1 MMNIAIFCSGNG
13 SNFQAIVDA
22 KKSGLFDA
30 NIALMVCDNKK
41 AYAIERAT
49 SEEIKTLVLDI
60 KDFDSKVSYE
70 AEIIKA
76 LEKHNIDLICLAG
89 YMRLLLPSFINKY
102 KNRILNIHPALL
114 PSFKG
119 MHAIKDA
126 LSYGVKQTGV
136 TVHFVNEDMDTGPI
150 ILQEPIIIEDSDTEK
165 RLTAKIHELEHR
177 LYPRCIKLFLE
188 GKVKIEGRTVRIL
201 P

>member
-22 KKSGLFDA
+22 SKSGLFDA
-30 NIALMVCDNKK
+30 NIALMVCDSKK
-41 AYAIERAT
+41 ADAIERAA

-60 KDFDSKVSYE
+60 KDFDSKASYE
-70 AEIIKA
+70 AEIMKA

-89 YMRLLLPSFINKY
+89 YMKLLLPSFINKY

-150 ILQEPIIIEDSDTEK
+150 VLQEPIIIEDSDTEK

-177 LYPRCIKLFLE
+177 LYPKCIKLFIE

>member
-1 MMNIAIFCSGNG
+1 MNIAIFCSGNG

-41 AYAIERAT
+41 AYAIERAA

-60 KDFDSKVSYE
+60 KDFDSKASYE

-76 LEKHNIDLICLAG
+76 LEKHKIDLICLAG
-89 YMRLLLPSFINKY
+89 YMRLLLPGFIKKY
-102 KNRILNIHPALL
+102 ENRILNIHPALL

-126 LSYGVKQTGV
+126 LLYGAKQTGV
-136 TVHFVNEDMDTGPI
+136 TVHFVDEDMDAGPI
-150 ILQEPIIIEDSDTEK
+150 ILQEPIIIEASDTEE
-165 RLTAKIHELEHR
+165 RLSTKIHELEHR
-177 LYPRCIKLFLE
+177 LYPKCVKLFVE
-188 GKVKIEGRTVRIL
+188 GKLKVKGRVVGIVE
-201 P
+201 

>member
-22 KKSGLFDA
+22 KTSGLFDA

-60 KDFDSKVSYE
+60 KDFDSKASYE
-70 AEIIKA
+70 AEIIKV

-150 ILQEPIIIEDSDTEK
+150 VLQESIIIEDSDTEK

-177 LYPRCIKLFLE
+177 LYPKCIKLFIE

>member
-49 SEEIKTLVLDI
+49 LEEIKTLVLDI
-60 KDFDSKVSYE
+60 KDFDSKASYE
-70 AEIIKA
+70 AEIMKA
-76 LEKHNIDLICLAG
+76 LEKHSVDLICLAG
-89 YMRLLLPSFINKY
+89 YMRLLLPSFISRY
-102 KNRILNIHPALL
+102 KNKILNIHPALL

-119 MHAIKDA
+119 MYAIKDA

-150 ILQEPIIIEDSDTEK
+150 VLQESIIIEDSDTEK

-177 LYPRCIKLFLE
+177 LYPKCIKLFIE